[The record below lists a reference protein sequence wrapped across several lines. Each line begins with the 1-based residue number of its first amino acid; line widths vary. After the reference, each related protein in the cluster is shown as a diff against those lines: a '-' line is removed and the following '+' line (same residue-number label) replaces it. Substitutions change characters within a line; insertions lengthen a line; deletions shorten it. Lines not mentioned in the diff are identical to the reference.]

1 MTAPTMVAAMRHAAD
16 HEPHRERVA
25 RDGEDCDIC
34 ARPATVVYVDTG
46 IRWCGMPHEELPR
59 AGR

>member
-1 MTAPTMVAAMRHAAD
+1 MRHAAD